1 MKDCR
6 DIRKLIPALHD
17 GEIAPEDRA
26 RVEAH
31 LKACPDCAR
40 ELAELAESRKALKG
54 LARVRATDDFLERV
68 RARLERPKP
77 AERRSPFFAGT
88 RWIKIPLEIAA
99 AAGAVFLI
107 YSVARQ
113 EPALYRPPAAPALR
127 MEIRTKAED
136 AKSAPRGQ
144 LALKSVA
151 ERRETAE
158 MDYAAAPL
166 PRLRVSLPPAADQDM
181 YAGAMRMAKARTA
194 GETGRDTS
202 FREEMPAAAVA
213 PYESVTRDREK
224 AKGGAGEDILFRIAE
239 AARGV
244 GGREITPAEGEA
256 KAVAVEI
263 PLLRYEDFL
272 REIGRIGEIE
282 PVSPPALP
290 RDRETIRLLI
300 EIL

>member
-1 MKDCR
+1 MNKCPNIKR
-6 DIRKLIPALHD
+6 LISAFSD
-17 GEIAPEDRA
+17 GTLAQEDRA

-31 LKACPDCAR
+31 LKSCPDCAR
-40 ELAELAESRKALKG
+40 ELAELAESGKVLKG

-68 RARLERPKP
+68 HARLERPMR
-77 AERRSPFFAGT
+77 AQRRSPFFAGT

-113 EPALYRPPAAPALR
+113 EPALYRPPAAPAVR
-127 MEIRTKAED
+127 MELRTKAED

-144 LALKSVA
+144 MALKSVA

-166 PRLRVSLPPAADQDM
+166 PYLRVSLPPEPDQGM
-181 YAGAMRMAKARTA
+181 YAGATRMAKARTA
-194 GETGRDTS
+194 GETGQDTS

-213 PYESVTRDREK
+213 PSESATRAGEK
-224 AKGGAGEDILFRIAE
+224 AKSGAGEDILFRIAE

-244 GGREITPAEGEA
+244 GGHEIAPAEGEA
-256 KAVAVEI
+256 KAVEVEI
-263 PLLRYEDFL
+263 PLPRYEDFL
-272 REIGRIGEIE
+272 REIGRIGETE
-282 PVSPPALP
+282 PVPPPALP
-290 RDRETIRLLI
+290 RDRETIRLRI